1 MDVALTMPPMLITAT
16 SVVPPPM
23 STTMEPVGLSTG
35 RPAPMAAAMGSSMR
49 NAWRAPAVMVA
60 SKTARFST
68 EVTPLGTHTTT
79 RGLGCQGMR
88 LPCAREMK

>member
-1 MDVALTMPPMLITAT
+1 MPPSEMTAT

-35 RPAPMAAAMGSSMR
+35 RPAPMAAAMGSSIKKH
-49 NAWRAPAVMVA
+49 WRAPAVMVA

-68 EVTPLGTHTTT
+68 LVTPLGTHTTT
-79 RGLGCQGMR
+79 RGLALQGMR
-88 LPCAREMK
+88 RPWALLMK